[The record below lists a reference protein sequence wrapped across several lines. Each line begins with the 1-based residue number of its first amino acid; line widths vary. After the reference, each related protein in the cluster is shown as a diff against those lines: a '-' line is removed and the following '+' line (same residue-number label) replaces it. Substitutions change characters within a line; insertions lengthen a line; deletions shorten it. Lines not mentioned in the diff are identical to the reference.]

1 MKKIV
6 FLDRDTF
13 PKTILIPKLKFKHKW
28 KNYSFTKQEQVIE
41 RIKSANIIVTNKTK
55 LSQKELDAAKALE
68 LIAITATG
76 TNIVDLNFCRKNNIR
91 LCNLRN
97 YASISVAEHVFAL
110 ALNLIKQI
118 KGLEKDIKTDIWQER
133 KVFALLNRSIGDLN
147 SKTIGIIGKGAIGK
161 QVKKISTAFNM
172 KVIFFSVR
180 NFKKSDFKS
189 FLSKCDILSIHCP
202 LNKNTLDLITV
213 KELRFMKKSSIIIN
227 TARGGIVNE
236 NDLVTAI
243 NKKMIAGAGIDVA
256 ITEPPKKTHPYYK
269 IINRPNFIWT
279 PHTAWASNATL
290 SNAVDQLIDN
300 INSFY
305 LNKPKNLV

>member
-6 FLDRDTF
+6 FLDRGTF

-41 RIKSANIIVTNKTK
+41 RIKSANIVVTNKTK

-161 QVKKISTAFNM
+161 QVKKISIAFNM

-213 KELRFMKKSSIIIN
+213 KELRLMKKSSIIIN

-256 ITEPPKKTHPYYK
+256 TTEPPKKTHPYYK

>member
-41 RIKSANIIVTNKTK
+41 RIKSANIVVTNKTK
-55 LSQKELDAAKALE
+55 LSQKELGAAKALE

-213 KELRFMKKSSIIIN
+213 KELRLMKKSSIIIN

-256 ITEPPKKTHPYYK
+256 TTEPPKKTHPYYK

>member
-41 RIKSANIIVTNKTK
+41 RIKSANIVVTNKTK
-55 LSQKELDAAKALE
+55 LSQKELGAAKALE

-76 TNIVDLNFCRKNNIR
+76 TNIVDLNFCQKNNIR

-213 KELRFMKKSSIIIN
+213 KELRLMKKSSIIIN

-256 ITEPPKKTHPYYK
+256 TTEPPKKTHPYYK

-305 LNKPKNLV
+305 LKKPKNLV

>member
-13 PKTILIPKLKFKHKW
+13 PKKILIPKLKFKHKW
-28 KNYSFTKQEQVIE
+28 KNYSFTKQDQVIE
-41 RIKSANIIVTNKTK
+41 RIKSANIVVTNKTK

-76 TNIVDLNFCRKNNIR
+76 TNIVDLNVCRKNNIR
-91 LCNLRN
+91 LCNLRD

-118 KGLEKDIKTDIWQER
+118 KGLEKDIKTDIWQKR

-147 SKTIGIIGKGAIGK
+147 SKTIGIIGKGTIGK

-202 LNKNTLDLITV
+202 LNKSTFDLITI
-213 KELRFMKKSSIIIN
+213 KELRLMKKSSIIIN
-227 TARGGIVNE
+227 TARGGIINE

-243 NKKMIAGAGIDVA
+243 NNKMIAGAGIDVA
-256 ITEPPKKTHPYYK
+256 TTEPPKKTHPYYK